1 MSRCRR
7 GVGTGS
13 FVSQY
18 REPAMTSKYS
28 TVSFLSDYG
37 TRDEFVGVV
46 KSVIYEIA
54 PHTRVVDLTHE
65 IESFDVRAGSLS
77 LARCVSYIAS
87 GVVLAVVDPGVG
99 STRRAVAVE
108 VLDGKG
114 VFVGPDNG
122 LLAMAIALAGGA
134 GRAVCLTNTEYHL
147 ASPGET
153 FAGRDIFA
161 PVAAHLCN
169 GVDLSEFGELIDP
182 ALLLPGVVPLPRE
195 ENGALHGE
203 VTWVDRFG
211 NCQLNI
217 GPDEVVAMGEVLRV
231 EIGSVL
237 SGASTNRE
245 PVVRSLKIVRS
256 YHSIGSG
263 PGLVIDSYGM
273 LSICMDRGS
282 ASRELSIGQGD
293 IIILSRLDQ
302 SEQSNTVTTS
312 VKVSR
317 KG

>member
-1 MSRCRR
+1 M
-7 GVGTGS
+7 V
-13 FVSQY
+13 
-18 REPAMTSKYS
+18 AKYS

-37 TRDEFVGVV
+37 TQDEFVGVV

-65 IESFDVRAGSLS
+65 IEPFDVRSGSLS
-77 LARCVSYIAS
+77 LARCVSYVAS

-99 STRRAVAVE
+99 SARRAVAVE
-108 VLDGKG
+108 VADGKG

-134 GRAVCLTNTEYHL
+134 GRAVCLTNSEYHL

-195 ENGALHGE
+195 EKGALHGE

-217 GPDEVVAMGEVLRV
+217 GPDEVASFGEVMRV
-231 EIGSVL
+231 EIGSLANVTNE
-237 SGASTNRE
+237 STPKE
-245 PVVRSLKIVRS
+245 VRSLKVVRS
-256 YHSIGSG
+256 YDQIGSG
-263 PGLVIDSYGM
+263 LGLVVDSYGM
-273 LSICMDRGS
+273 LSLCVDRGS
-282 ASRELSIGQGD
+282 AARELSIGQGD
-293 IIILSRLDQ
+293 LVVLSPL
-302 SEQSNTVTTS
+302 SATELPNTITTS
-312 VKVSR
+312 VKIAPKR
-317 KG
+317 

>member
-1 MSRCRR
+1 
-7 GVGTGS
+7 
-13 FVSQY
+13 
-18 REPAMTSKYS
+18 MTNKYS

-182 ALLLPGVVPLPRE
+182 ALLLPAVVPLPRE

-211 NCQLNI
+211 NCQLNV

-245 PVVRSLKIVRS
+245 PVVRSLKIVRN

-302 SEQSNTVTTS
+302 TEQSNTVTTS